1 MVSAIDGANK
11 KYKFSIKVSP
21 CLTVLPQTCVTHR
34 FLTAPL
40 SIGLVSNKG
49 NLKLILVDLIEED
62 FTSRAFDNI
71 KALHALTKELL

>member
-1 MVSAIDGANK
+1 MRD
-11 KYKFSIKVSP
+11 
-21 CLTVLPQTCVTHR
+21 TDR